1 MRESSLSSGFA
12 RAVAANDAQCLT
24 LIDGQVNAVQ
34 RHKRLA
40 EQPLVGADDGVRVLL
55 AAHTGPP
62 ALQVVGQRASADLAE
77 LVLLFQPR
85 DLDDRAFFIC
95 RHSYA
100 PLSYTVS
107 IKVFSMRLNSTTPKT
122 SAAAVKIRLY
132 TMPNVVTVPVPK
144 VAMRKISIG
153 DVIGLS

>member
-1 MRESSLSSGFA
+1 MPMTVLGSSLPRM
-12 RAVAANDAQCLT
+12 RA
-24 LIDGQVNAVQ
+24 
-34 RHKRLA
+34 
-40 EQPLVGADDGVRVLL
+40 
-55 AAHTGPP
+55 PP
-62 ALQVVGQRASADLAE
+62 ALQVVGQRAAADLAE

-107 IKVFSMRLNSTTPKT
+107 MKVFSMRLNSTTPKT

-132 TMPNVVTVPVPK
+132 TMPNVVTVPSAQGSHAGK
-144 VAMRKISIG
+144 SQSATSWG
-153 DVIGLS
+153 